1 MAEER
6 TLEEVKELI
15 SEKYL
20 GQSGIHGVGLRR
32 KNSAITVYVEP
43 GATEEHSEL
52 LTQIGEEVKPFKLMV
67 VEEGRSSIQ

>member
-1 MAEER
+1 MADER

-20 GQSGIHGVGLRR
+20 GQSGIHGIGLRR
-32 KNSAITVYVEP
+32 KNSAITVYVDP
-43 GATEEHSEL
+43 GATEEQSEL
-52 LTQIGEEVKPFKLMV
+52 LTQIGEEVKPFKLMI